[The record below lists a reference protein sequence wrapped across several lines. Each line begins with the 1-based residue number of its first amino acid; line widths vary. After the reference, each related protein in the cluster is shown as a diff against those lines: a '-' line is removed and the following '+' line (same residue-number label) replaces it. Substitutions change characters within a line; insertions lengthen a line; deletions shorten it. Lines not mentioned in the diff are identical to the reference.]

1 MSIQTKSLGA
11 KASLSVLGFSA
22 AELVVRRCVRL
33 APSGDRRPPWRGGGG
48 HWPVETEHSLLI
60 TYTLTKQLNL
70 NVTKTAAFLLEY
82 IFVNI
87 LILNKNNICI

>member
-33 APSGDRRPPWRGGGG
+33 APSSDRRHRCGKVAVATGRWKP
-48 HWPVETEHSLLI
+48 SI
-60 TYTLTKQLNL
+60 
-70 NVTKTAAFLLEY
+70 AS
-82 IFVNI
+82 
-87 LILNKNNICI
+87 